1 MTWIS
6 ADRIMAAAIKAG
18 IKPGMVVIEDELFG
32 ALAPFWIVGT
42 LGKHLSQA
50 LESAGVTY
58 ADAFDCNRFSK
69 IASAIADLHML
80 RTTTEVPCAFGTF
93 AYWPEDAGAAHSI
106 NVAAHWSSDQPDAE
120 IYFAFY
126 EPQSQLKA
134 VELSAKEIKS
144 CLEMRF
150 A

>member
-1 MTWIS
+1 MSWIS
-6 ADRIMAAAIKAG
+6 AERILAAAIKAG
-18 IKPGMVVIEDELFG
+18 IKPGVVVCEDELYG

-42 LGKHLSQA
+42 LGKHLSSA
-50 LESAGVTY
+50 LESAGITY
-58 ADAFDCNRFSK
+58 SDAFDCNRFSK

-80 RTTTEVPCAFGTF
+80 KTTTEVPCAFGTF
-93 AYWPEDAGAAHSI
+93 AYYPESADYGHSI
-106 NVAAHWSSDQPDAE
+106 NVAAHWESDKPDAG

-126 EPQSQLKA
+126 EPQSQLKP
-134 VELSAKEIKS
+134 VDLSNKEIRS

>member
-1 MTWIS
+1 MAWIS
-6 ADRIMAAAIKAG
+6 AERIFAAAVKAG
-18 IKPGMVVIEDELFG
+18 IKPGVVVIEDELFG
-32 ALAPFWIVGT
+32 AFAPFWIIGT

-80 RTTTEVPCAFGTF
+80 KTTTEVPCAFGTF
-93 AYWPEDAGAAHSI
+93 AYQPDNADAGHSI
-106 NVAAHWSSDQPDAE
+106 NVAVHWSSDKPDAE

-126 EPQSQLKA
+126 EPQNQLKA
-134 VELSAKEIKS
+134 IALSPKEIAS
-144 CLEMRF
+144 CLELRF